1 MELVKNY
8 FKKKSYGFYVTLA
21 VIVMTI
27 ITMIVYSSSYGSID
41 RYMSWTAIWFMAIGL
56 IAGLALSILNFGEWG
71 AAVLGIC
78 NFIGLMQYITKIY
91 NYVVV
96 VLVGIDVN
104 TFSSQFIGCT
114 VCFAILIVLS
124 VANIFFK
131 QEKKVEVLTNE
142 VKA

>member
-56 IAGLALSILNFGEWG
+56 IVGLALSILNFGEWG

-104 TFSSQFIGCT
+104 TLSSQFITCT
-114 VCFAILIVLS
+114 VCFAILVVIS
-124 VANIFFK
+124 IANIFFR
-131 QEKKVEVLTNE
+131 QEKKKQEEQIAWN
-142 VKA
+142 